1 MGTHRGSR
9 LIHSS
14 RRTRAGLAAAAIA
27 ALVAGMAIRPGTA
40 LGQGDSLLRAVD
52 VTMSGDGTMTAV
64 RATSITT
71 RSNRSSSSSSDEFS
85 PSETADD
92 LPARVTTS
100 YRTAD
105 SSGSDLSELN
115 GYSGK
120 VVIDVSIE
128 NLTLV
133 AQQVSYDMDGNSYST
148 SALVGAPLTVVA
160 SASLE
165 GTGAG
170 DVIVEGDGD
179 TTNGLVSMDSD
190 GRTQVQWADLL
201 APPMMPASADLRLV
215 VDAKN
220 FSSPDFSI
228 SVQPGLATDSSSN
241 SLLDASSQMRA
252 QMDLEERTIELA
264 AQVNQVLA
272 QTSSTIQDV
281 RSSLDTSAET
291 IGAQTLSDMQSNAQN
306 LSGAMTSVGSQLD
319 GLKGELQSASAQSSS
334 QTLAQLTSSV
344 EAMSAMLGDTSGAAP
359 DGRSTS
365 VYATVQNIAAQL
377 QAYADAGDDQR
388 ESVRAALEAAIG
400 PSEPNE
406 ENCPAA
412 ATPAA
417 PQPTSGASGPTGDE
431 TPQGTPSSKAPSS
444 GAAVG
449 QEAGD
454 GQSSRPSE
462 ASATGSASSEAL
474 PATCALYQGQQSLN
488 AAISDFTTAARS
500 AVDGLKGSA
509 QDTAQQ
515 ASSLA
520 TAAGGALAQANTVV
534 GDVQAVKNALPDD
547 SARVDPATP
556 QVAALGANIDAL
568 NTRITALGTAIDA
581 AKAKA
586 DAGKASNDSASARLG
601 DVTKQ
606 VCQMSAADRAKL
618 MPLLSTKDCNGDAQT
633 GDAQT
638 GDAQTGDAQTTSV
651 EALLADEG
659 ATWGDLS
666 RTLDRNDTTGG
677 AGKAL
682 SDATATYQQLR
693 SDYDALTAGGQAG
706 GAASA
711 SPTSPS
717 SSTGSA
723 SPSPSTGSASPSPS
737 STATGNAGG
746 QAGDGELDAA
756 MARLT
761 DSAGEM
767 QRQSSSLDDMAAELS
782 STAEKLN
789 HSVNAFD
796 GQPSALEQAI
806 SAAELA
812 QKNGDGALDEQI
824 RRIGS
829 AKDGSGQSA
838 DQDVFDRSALDQQA
852 QQMTDQAKSTIDAQ
866 NQQLANGYTQA
877 QQSMDSATQQAQQ
890 SVADSVD
897 QSAADLAGANAL
909 LGDDMAKLLADIGDP
924 EAAGSGLL
932 GSLGKNA
939 ALAQAADTQLA
950 VASGTMTGYANVRSA
965 DLGGLLLRQAQMS
978 AALERLD
985 ALPLF
990 QMRKPS
996 GGTTGSV
1003 YTFSIES
1010 SR

>member
-717 SSTGSA
+717 
-723 SPSPSTGSASPSPS
+723 PSTGSASPSPS

>member
-179 TTNGLVSMDSD
+179 TTNGLVSMGSD

-638 GDAQTGDAQTTSV
+638 TSV

-711 SPTSPS
+711 SPT
-717 SSTGSA
+717 

>member
-406 ENCPAA
+406 ENCSAA

-638 GDAQTGDAQTTSV
+638 TSV

-711 SPTSPS
+711 SPT
-717 SSTGSA
+717 

-965 DLGGLLLRQAQMS
+965 DLGGLLLRQAQTS

>member
-14 RRTRAGLAAAAIA
+14 RRTRAGLAAAAIV

-281 RSSLDTSAET
+281 RSSLDTSAEM

-638 GDAQTGDAQTTSV
+638 TSV

-711 SPTSPS
+711 SPT
-717 SSTGSA
+717 

>member
-638 GDAQTGDAQTTSV
+638 GDAQTTSV

-711 SPTSPS
+711 SPT
-717 SSTGSA
+717 

-838 DQDVFDRSALDQQA
+838 DQDVFDR
-852 QQMTDQAKSTIDAQ
+852 STIDAQ

>member
-406 ENCPAA
+406 ENCSAA

-638 GDAQTGDAQTTSV
+638 TSV

-723 SPSPSTGSASPSPS
+723 SPSSS

-965 DLGGLLLRQAQMS
+965 DLGGLLLRQAQTS

>member
-638 GDAQTGDAQTTSV
+638 GDAQTTSV

-711 SPTSPS
+711 SPT
-717 SSTGSA
+717 

-1003 YTFSIES
+1003 YTVSIES

>member
-344 EAMSAMLGDTSGAAP
+344 EAMSTMLGDTSGAAP

-534 GDVQAVKNALPDD
+534 SDVQAVKNALPDD

-638 GDAQTGDAQTTSV
+638 TSV

-711 SPTSPS
+711 SPT
-717 SSTGSA
+717 

-829 AKDGSGQSA
+829 AKDGGGQSA

-1003 YTFSIES
+1003 YTFSIEG

>member
-71 RSNRSSSSSSDEFS
+71 RSNRSGSSSSDEFS

-406 ENCPAA
+406 ENCSAV

-638 GDAQTGDAQTTSV
+638 TSV

-711 SPTSPS
+711 SPT
-717 SSTGSA
+717 

-950 VASGTMTGYANVRSA
+950 VASGTMTGYANVHSA

>member
-638 GDAQTGDAQTTSV
+638 GDAQTTSV

-711 SPTSPS
+711 SPT
-717 SSTGSA
+717 

>member
-638 GDAQTGDAQTTSV
+638 GDAQTTSV

-717 SSTGSA
+717 
-723 SPSPSTGSASPSPS
+723 PSTGSASPSPS

-767 QRQSSSLDDMAAELS
+767 QRQSSSLDDIAAELS

-965 DLGGLLLRQAQMS
+965 DLGGLLLRQAQTS

>member
-638 GDAQTGDAQTTSV
+638 TSV

-682 SDATATYQQLR
+682 SDATATYQELR

-711 SPTSPS
+711 SPT
-717 SSTGSA
+717 

>member
-454 GQSSRPSE
+454 GQSSRPPE

-638 GDAQTGDAQTTSV
+638 TSV

-717 SSTGSA
+717 
-723 SPSPSTGSASPSPS
+723 PSTGSASPSPS

-789 HSVNAFD
+789 NSVNAFD

>member
-638 GDAQTGDAQTTSV
+638 GDAQTTSV

-711 SPTSPS
+711 SPT
-717 SSTGSA
+717 

-965 DLGGLLLRQAQMS
+965 DLGGLLLRQAQTS

>member
-115 GYSGK
+115 GYSGR
-120 VVIDVSIE
+120 VVIDVSVE
-128 NLTLV
+128 NLTLA

-190 GRTQVQWADLL
+190 GKTQVQWADLL
-201 APPMMPASADLRLV
+201 APPMMPASTDLRLV

-252 QMDLEERTIELA
+252 QMDLEERTIGVA

-359 DGRSTS
+359 DGQSTS

-377 QAYADAGDDQR
+377 RAYADAGDDRR
-388 ESVRAALEAAIG
+388 ESIRAALEAAIG

-406 ENCPAA
+406 ENCAA
-412 ATPAA
+412 AAAPAA
-417 PQPTSGASGPTGDE
+417 PQPPSGESEPTGGE
-431 TPQGTPSSKAPSS
+431 TPQGTPSSKAPSPD
-444 GAAVG
+444 ATVG
-449 QEAGD
+449 QEAGG
-454 GQSSRPSE
+454 GQPSGTE
-462 ASATGSASSEAL
+462 ASATDPASSGAPAAPTL

-509 QDTAQQ
+509 QNTAQQ
-515 ASSLA
+515 ASNLA
-520 TAAGGALAQANTVV
+520 TAAGGALAQADTVV
-534 GDVQAVKNALPDD
+534 GDVQAVKDALPDD
-547 SARVDPATP
+547 SARVDPANP
-556 QVAALGANIDAL
+556 QVAALGASIDAL
-568 NTRITALGTAIDA
+568 NARITALGTAIDA

-586 DAGKASNDSASARLG
+586 DAGKASNGSASARLG

-638 GDAQTGDAQTTSV
+638 TSV

-659 ATWGDLS
+659 ATWDGLS
-666 RTLDRNDTTGG
+666 RTLDRNDTAGG
-677 AGKAL
+677 VGKAL

-717 SSTGSA
+717 PSAGSA
-723 SPSPSTGSASPSPS
+723 SPSPSA
-737 STATGNAGG
+737 TATGNAGG
-746 QAGDGELDAA
+746 QDGDGELDAA

-761 DSAGEM
+761 DSAAEM
-767 QRQSSSLDDMAAELS
+767 QRQSSSLNDMAAGLS
-782 STAEKLN
+782 STAEKLDN
-789 HSVNAFD
+789 SINAPD
-796 GQPSALEQAI
+796 GQPNALEQAI

-812 QKNGDGALDEQI
+812 QENGDDALDEQI

-829 AKDGSGQSA
+829 AKDSSGRSA
-838 DQDVFDRSALDQQA
+838 GQDVFDRSALDQQA

-924 EAAGSGLL
+924 AAAGSGLL
-932 GSLGKNA
+932 GSLGRNA

-978 AALERLD
+978 ASLERLD